1 MSNNTM
7 VSRVE
12 NDRVL
17 VLERVFDAPRD
28 LVFSMF
34 KEARAFET
42 LVGTKGLGNSNMH
55 CRLPS
60 GRRLALL
67 YEVCRSETGAIF
79 WYGIMGKRSL

>member
-28 LVFSMF
+28 LCIQYV
-34 KEARAFET
+34 
-42 LVGTKGLGNSNMH
+42 
-55 CRLPS
+55 
-60 GRRLALL
+60 
-67 YEVCRSETGAIF
+67 
-79 WYGIMGKRSL
+79 